1 MGKQGTTTPMEE
13 QNVRRP
19 KPKEDGLLAMEGRV
33 EHVRL
38 TGEENEGATTLM
50 GRQSVQAPKAERR

>member
-1 MGKQGTTTPMEE
+1 MEE

-50 GRQSVQAPKAERR
+50 GRQIVQAPKAEMR